1 MIGLIF
7 KVLLCF
13 AVLIFGTL
21 AGLNAAGVVKP
32 GTIAARTPDVEPC
45 RQAVA
50 HLNPLYV
57 HVRWVWHAKAYGW
70 GCFYELDDGSTHT
83 IAPMPG

>member
-21 AGLNAAGVVKP
+21 VALNAKDVVRP
-32 GTIAARTPDVEPC
+32 GTIAVKAPDAEPC
-45 RQAVA
+45 RRAVE
-50 HLNPLYV
+50 HLDPLYV

-70 GCFYELDDGSTHT
+70 GCFYELGNGDTYT
-83 IAPMPG
+83 IAPMPR